1 MLKEINVKPQ
11 RVTSKCIFCLL
22 QQPPQAPRPH
32 TAEFL
37 RSHSST
43 GWAFDA
49 ESRPASTFLL
59 DLDKNAKDKEIQEPP
74 RAQTAREPRA
84 KKDLDFVRINSRGAK
99 NVPFRR
105 APSVTAL
112 DEQKKQQEEKLSS
125 YKRGEVP
132 E

>member
-1 MLKEINVKPQ
+1 MMKQFIAY
-11 RVTSKCIFCLL
+11 L

-43 GWAFDA
+43 GWAYDA
-49 ESRPASTFLL
+49 ESRPASTYPL
-59 DLDKNAKDKEIQEPP
+59 DLEKVGKDKENHTEQ

-84 KKDLDFVRINSRGAK
+84 ARKEIDFVRMNSRGVK
-99 NVPFRR
+99 NVPFKR

-112 DEQKKQQEEKLSS
+112 DEQKKQQEEKLAA
-125 YKRGEVP
+125 YKKGEVP
-132 E
+132 Q